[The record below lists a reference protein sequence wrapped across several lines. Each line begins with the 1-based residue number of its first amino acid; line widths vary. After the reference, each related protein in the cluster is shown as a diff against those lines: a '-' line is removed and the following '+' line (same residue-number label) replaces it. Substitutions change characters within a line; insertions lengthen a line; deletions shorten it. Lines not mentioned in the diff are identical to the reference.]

1 MIAQQT
7 MSTKRFVTDIFFWE
21 HEPWA
26 KAYMAA
32 ILEDSRIELPR
43 QIATAEAEIGAR
55 LALLLG
61 QRRSLVRTLE
71 LDALDDALSD
81 LSLLMELDPA

>member
-32 ILEDSRIELPR
+32 ILEDSPIELPR

-61 QRRSLVRTLE
+61 QRRSVVRTLE

-81 LSLLMELDPA
+81 LNLLMELDPA